1 MISPIMMVASSP
13 PRRDHLDLFV
23 AASTPPPLR
32 PQILHESRLEKG
44 TFWHSHKPLLIRSA
58 CQDFEQRRLAQY
70 EMIRM
75 RRG

>member
-13 PRRDHLDLFV
+13 PRRDHLDLIV
-23 AASTPPPLR
+23 AASTPPLR